1 MKKEYQYLLLI
12 ATFALILWF
21 IFKPKEDIVQN
32 ESGVEK
38 VVSETKTKKDLDLT
52 LNLKK
57 GVKAKAEVIELQ
69 KILNQYTQI
78 YNQKLEKTS
87 NFVSVK
93 LQVLK
98 EDGDFGA
105 QTEKLLKIHFAYSE
119 ATLNQVQN
127 IYFADIKKGKFISEQ
142 TVTNFKNSPYSWGEM
157 IKN

>member
-12 ATFALILWF
+12 ATFAVILWF
-21 IFKPKEDIVQN
+21 IFKPKEDTVQN
-32 ESGVEK
+32 ESGVKE
-38 VVSETKTKKDLDLT
+38 VTKNPTKKDLDLT

-69 KILNQYTQI
+69 KIINQYTAI

-93 LQVLK
+93 LEVLK

-105 QTEKLLKIHFAYSE
+105 QTEKLLKIHFSYSE
-119 ATLNQVQN
+119 ATLNQVQS

-142 TVTNFKNSPYSWGEM
+142 TVTNFKNSPYSWSEI